1 MNVTLQNLQVDLIK
15 RINKLTEYKNKYI
28 VTITGLDVSV
38 ERNLKGALFLGRDWV
53 VIGYYIYLEKK
64 SFDRLMSLIVH
75 NRLSVSC
82 RGLFSLLKRN
92 VQKFYTRIFKSIIT
106 TCIGYYHKTVFL
118 LYCIIL
124 FNYMQSNMFETGEIE
139 PCGIGLFATV

>member
-38 ERNLKGALFLGRDWV
+38 ERNLKGALFRDWV

-75 NRLSVSC
+75 NRLSVFC

-106 TCIGYYHKTVFL
+106 TCIGY
-118 LYCIIL
+118 
-124 FNYMQSNMFETGEIE
+124 
-139 PCGIGLFATV
+139 